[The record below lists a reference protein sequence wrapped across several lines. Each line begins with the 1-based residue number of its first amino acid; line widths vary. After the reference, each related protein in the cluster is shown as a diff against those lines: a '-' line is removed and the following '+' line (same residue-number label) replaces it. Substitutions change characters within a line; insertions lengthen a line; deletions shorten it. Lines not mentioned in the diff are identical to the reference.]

1 MAQTVDRDAIVYFDG
16 EFKPYRDV
24 HIGLLTHGLMYGT
37 GCFEGIRAYWN
48 DEHEK
53 LYMVQPVAHYERFHQ
68 SANILKLEL
77 KPSVEELVEI
87 TAELLRRNG
96 VREDTY
102 VRPLLFKS
110 GEGVGVPVREV
121 PESLAIA
128 SKPMDMYLDTQKG
141 IRCQVSTWRRVP
153 DISIP
158 ARAKV
163 TGIYI
168 NSVLAKL
175 EATDNGYDEAIM
187 LDQSGHVSEGSAE
200 NIFIKRGA
208 DWITPPAS
216 SDILEGV
223 TRKMLMEL
231 ITQELGLRVVERVV
245 ARTELYVADE
255 ILLCGTG
262 AEITPVTDVDGRTVG
277 TGKVGDSTAKLQ
289 ELFFSIVRGND
300 ARYASWLVAV

>member
-1 MAQTVDRDAIVYFDG
+1 MVDRDAIVYFDG

-48 DEHEK
+48 AEREK
-53 LYMVQPVAHYERFHQ
+53 LFMVQPVAHYERFHE
-68 SANILKLEL
+68 SARILRLEL
-77 KPSVEELVEI
+77 KPSVAELVEI
-87 TAELLRRNG
+87 TADLLRRND

-128 SKPMDMYLDTQKG
+128 SKPMDMYLDTKKG

-175 EATDNGYDEAIM
+175 EATDNGFDEAIM

-200 NIFIKRGA
+200 NIFIKRGS
-208 DWITPPAS
+208 DWITPPPS

-231 ITQELGLRVVERVV
+231 ITQELGLRVVERAVD
-245 ARTELYVADE
+245 RTELYIADE

-262 AEITPVTDVDGRTVG
+262 AEITPVIDVDGRTVG

-300 ARYASWLVAV
+300 DRYASWLTSA

>member
-1 MAQTVDRDAIVYFDG
+1 VVDRDAIVYFDG

-48 DEHEK
+48 GDHEK

-68 SANILKLEL
+68 SAAILRFGL
-77 KPSVEELVEI
+77 KPSVQELVEI
-87 TAELLRRNG
+87 TSELLRRNN

-175 EATDNGYDEAIM
+175 EATDNGFDEAIM

-200 NIFIKRGA
+200 NIFIKRG
-208 DWITPPAS
+208 DVWITPPPS

-223 TRKMLMEL
+223 TRAMLMEL
-231 ITQELGLRVVERVV
+231 ITQELRLRVVERPVD
-245 ARTELYVADE
+245 RTELYICDE
-255 ILLCGTG
+255 VLLCGTG
-262 AEITPVTDVDGRTVG
+262 AEITPVIDVDGRTVG

-300 ARYASWLVAV
+300 ERYASWLVAV